1 MRRSFIDSWHR
12 LQDTCLRTVI
22 IVFYSP
28 NVLGGHSPRS
38 ALFWSSGH
46 LLGGLPATQHDLGM
60 DAKAT
65 RPLGEGTAGGGQP
78 GASGSCLGLSLQP
91 LSSLVKWVTHK
102 MLFRFVEQFDFL
114 KKKKKSTFQLL
125 TRTPNPHTSEMK
137 CGFIYPLCFFVKH
150 NTYRQNWKPSWF
162 LL

>member
-1 MRRSFIDSWHR
+1 MRKSFIDSWHS

-22 IVFYSP
+22 VVFYSP
-28 NVLGGHSPRS
+28 NVLGGHSPWS

-46 LLGGLPATQHDLGM
+46 LLGGLPATQRDLGM

-65 RPLGEGTAGGGQP
+65 WGRGLLEEANLGPVGPVWAFH
-78 GASGSCLGLSLQP
+78 SSHCLHLSNELHIKCF
-91 LSSLVKWVTHK
+91 SNCRAIWYSL
-102 MLFRFVEQFDFL
+102 
-114 KKKKKSTFQLL
+114 KKKSTFHPLML
-125 TRTPNPHTSEMK
+125 TSDPHTSEMR

-150 NTYRQNWKPSWF
+150 NTYKRNWKPSWF